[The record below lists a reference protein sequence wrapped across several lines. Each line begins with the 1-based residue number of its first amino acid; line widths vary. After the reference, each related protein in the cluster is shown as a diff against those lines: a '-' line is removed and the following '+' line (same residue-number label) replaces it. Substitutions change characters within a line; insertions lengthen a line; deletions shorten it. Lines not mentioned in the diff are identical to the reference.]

1 MTSSHMA
8 LLTDRGVVRVTGP
21 DAGKLLQG
29 LITADFDRFD
39 SQPAL
44 FAGLL
49 SPQGKILFDFFV
61 VKAEDGYL
69 IDILRDK
76 AAELAKRLTFY
87 RLRAKVTIADAS
99 TDFDVY
105 ALWGGAPDLSHA
117 APAVAYADPRL
128 PDLGY
133 RLIAPQGTTPA
144 VAAAPASPDAY
155 HAHRVGLGIP
165 EGGRDYVLGDT
176 FPHEALFDQIGG
188 VDFDKGCYVGQEV
201 VSRMQHRSS
210 ARKRVVPVIGTQPL
224 PPGEAVKIGEAAI
237 GTIGSTDGA
246 RALALLRIDRVG
258 EARDKG
264 QDVTVDSHPVQVE
277 LPSWVRFEI
286 PSKTNTADA

>member
-1 MTSSHMA
+1 MTSSNMA

-49 SPQGKILFDFFV
+49 TPQGKILFDFFV
-61 VKAEDGYL
+61 VKADDDFL
-69 IDILRDK
+69 IEVVRDK

-87 RLRAKVTIADAS
+87 RLRAKATIADVSA
-99 TDFDVY
+99 DFAVY
-105 ALWGGAPDLSHA
+105 ALWDAPDLPNV
-117 APAVAYADPRL
+117 APAIAYPDPRL

-133 RLIAPQGTTPA
+133 RLNAPQGTPPA
-144 VAAAPASPDAY
+144 VTTVLAAPEVY
-155 HAHRVGLGIP
+155 HAHRVGLGMP